1 LGIIAFGGE
10 ATGKMSVLGAMAL
23 VAMIVPMFDVIVI
36 DGAYDY
42 EN

>member
-1 LGIIAFGGE
+1 
-10 ATGKMSVLGAMAL
+10 MSALADMAL

-36 DGAYDY
+36 DGAYDC